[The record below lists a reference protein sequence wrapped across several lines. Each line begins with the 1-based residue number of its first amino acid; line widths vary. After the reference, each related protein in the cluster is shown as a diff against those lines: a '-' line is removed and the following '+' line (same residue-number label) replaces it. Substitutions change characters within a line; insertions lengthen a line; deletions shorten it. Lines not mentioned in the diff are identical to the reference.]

1 MNKLKFFGIIEKW
14 RVNMKRKIIGIICGL
29 FVLLTAGCQ
38 VKENVKNEIK
48 DKSKSSQIEMS
59 HSDEYIAGEDS
70 CNNYLLDGI
79 TPIMVPDKDGYYYIN
94 DYMLLYYD
102 KNADKSVYVCS
113 KPDCK
118 HDKSYNSDCYANLYY
133 CDEIIY
139 KYKDNLYIVEEQ
151 SDIKTGTSAE
161 VLTRLSLDA
170 SEREA
175 LYSFYNVADGVGYS
189 YASCIHR
196 GYFYYAVADDGSSE
210 KETVKIYRRA
220 LEKDA
225 SEELFYESEENY
237 GVQIG
242 CLKGYGNEI
251 YFDEL
256 GFRKK
261 ESDEYMKLK
270 KCNIHTKKD
279 KMVKE
284 EFRGYYEKIGD
295 KIYMQNLNMNMLIEY
310 DENTGEEKELYSFE
324 TDNTHYSNIR
334 SDGQYLYLFYVGC
347 GDEDKNTLQIIDLE
361 GNLVDTL
368 EDVDDFLGG
377 DDTYLF
383 FRKMA
388 KEYSEEE
395 KEDVMVYH
403 MYYYKKSDIGS
414 GDYSL
419 RTEMKPE

>member
-1 MNKLKFFGIIEKW
+1 MKLKKSYVFM
-14 RVNMKRKIIGIICGL
+14 NC
-29 FVLLTAGCQ
+29 LLILTLVTGCQ
-38 VKENVKNEIK
+38 AKTTDTSK
-48 DKSKSSQIEMS
+48 DNKSKSSAVEMS

-70 CNNYLLDGI
+70 CNNYLLSGI

-133 CDEIIY
+133 CDERIY
-139 KYKDNLYIVEEQ
+139 NYKDNLYIIEGQ
-151 SDIKTGTSAE
+151 SDLKMGTSGKS
-161 VLTRLSLDA
+161 LTRLSLDA
-170 SEREA
+170 SERET
-175 LYSFYNVADGVGYS
+175 LYSFLHVADGVGYS

-196 GYFYYAVADDGSSE
+196 GYFYYSVTNRDSS
-210 KETVKIYRRA
+210 KKATAKIYRRA

-225 SEELFYESEENY
+225 PEELFYESEENY
-237 GVQIG
+237 GVEIG
-242 CLKGYGNEI
+242 CLKGYGNDI
-251 YFDEL
+251 YFDEI
-256 GFRKK
+256 GFQKK

-279 KMVKE
+279 KIVKE
-284 EFRGYYEKIGD
+284 KFRGYYEKIND
-295 KIYMQNLNMNMLIEY
+295 KMYMINFESKMLVEY
-310 DENTGEEKELYSFE
+310 DENTGKEKELYPAE
-324 TDNTHYSNIR
+324 GDYTYLH
-334 SDGQYLYLFYVGC
+334 SDGQYLYLEITGYS
-347 GDEDKNTLQIIDLE
+347 DEDKNTLQIIDLK

-368 EDVDDFLGG
+368 EDVDEFIGG

-388 KEYSEEE
+388 EEYSEEE